1 MYISEITLSNFR
13 GFEQNTI
20 FFQDGMNVLIGQ
32 NNSGKTSVIKALGLL
47 FDSEKNKRLKVEDFF
62 KSKELSNMK
71 LVPPK
76 ITISAKLLESENED
90 IYSDDL
96 ALIGT
101 WLTKLEKPYEAQIT
115 YEFFL
120 PDKETEDYVKK
131 INDITNMDIEMFW
144 NIFEYNFINK
154 YIYKIYIG
162 NPEYK
167 IIVDYDIL
175 KKFDFQFLSAIRDV
189 ERDMFTGKNPLLREV
204 IDFFID
210 YDIKNEKTIDKSE
223 KENQIKKRKKE
234 FSDDAEVLIA
244 KLKERMKLGKEEMLK
259 YATATGATGNHLN
272 PDFDGKILDT
282 EMYSTLKLIVED
294 KSGIKLPATRNG
306 LGYNNL
312 IYMSLLLAKMQKNSS
327 IEYLGANSKIYSIL
341 AIEEPEAHLHP
352 NMQYKFLKFLN
363 EHKNNDVRQIFI
375 TSHSP
380 NITAAV
386 DLDDIIILS
395 KNISKVIVSY
405 PGRVF
410 DNTIEEDKKS
420 KKYVQRF
427 LDVTKSDMFFSE
439 NLIFVEGLA
448 EQLLIPVFSK
458 RLKYNLIDSYTSVI
472 NLSGRY
478 FDHFLKLFDETRE
491 FSIPKNIACITD
503 RDPQRKEKIKGKK
516 YKVCLPIFLDVD
528 NKKYEYKKTSNKLI
542 GKYNSNRIKIF
553 TQDEGSGCTL
563 EYQIIFEN
571 YKNKDLFNNINFS
584 NKDKILEFMSY
595 IDKIIE
601 EDISKE
607 ESSQEIFKFLNAG
620 SYKDEIKLIYDKIT
634 LSSENNAKHI
644 LAGLFLNSIDSK
656 GEMSQELA
664 SLLEDENIEFNVPI
678 YIKGMIEWMKLLKK

>member
-71 LVPPK
+71 LAPPK

-223 KENQIKKRKKE
+223 KEN
-234 FSDDAEVLIA
+234 
-244 KLKERMKLGKEEMLK
+244 
-259 YATATGATGNHLN
+259 
-272 PDFDGKILDT
+272 
-282 EMYSTLKLIVED
+282 
-294 KSGIKLPATRNG
+294 
-306 LGYNNL
+306 
-312 IYMSLLLAKMQKNSS
+312 
-327 IEYLGANSKIYSIL
+327 
-341 AIEEPEAHLHP
+341 
-352 NMQYKFLKFLN
+352 
-363 EHKNNDVRQIFI
+363 
-375 TSHSP
+375 
-380 NITAAV
+380 
-386 DLDDIIILS
+386 
-395 KNISKVIVSY
+395 
-405 PGRVF
+405 
-410 DNTIEEDKKS
+410 
-420 KKYVQRF
+420 
-427 LDVTKSDMFFSE
+427 
-439 NLIFVEGLA
+439 
-448 EQLLIPVFSK
+448 
-458 RLKYNLIDSYTSVI
+458 
-472 NLSGRY
+472 
-478 FDHFLKLFDETRE
+478 
-491 FSIPKNIACITD
+491 
-503 RDPQRKEKIKGKK
+503 
-516 YKVCLPIFLDVD
+516 
-528 NKKYEYKKTSNKLI
+528 
-542 GKYNSNRIKIF
+542 
-553 TQDEGSGCTL
+553 
-563 EYQIIFEN
+563 
-571 YKNKDLFNNINFS
+571 
-584 NKDKILEFMSY
+584 
-595 IDKIIE
+595 
-601 EDISKE
+601 
-607 ESSQEIFKFLNAG
+607 
-620 SYKDEIKLIYDKIT
+620 
-634 LSSENNAKHI
+634 
-644 LAGLFLNSIDSK
+644 
-656 GEMSQELA
+656 
-664 SLLEDENIEFNVPI
+664 
-678 YIKGMIEWMKLLKK
+678 

>member
-71 LVPPK
+71 LAPPK

-595 IDKIIE
+595 IEKIIE

-607 ESSQEIFKFLNAG
+607 ESSQEILKFLNTG

-634 LSSENNAKHI
+634 LSSENAKHI

-664 SLLEDENIEFNVPI
+664 SLLEDENIEFNVPL
-678 YIKGMIEWMKLLKK
+678 YIKEMIKWMKLLKR

>member
-32 NNSGKTSVIKALGLL
+32 NNSGKTSIIKALELL

-167 IIVDYDIL
+167 ITVDYDIL

-234 FSDDAEVLIA
+234 FSDDAEILIT

-327 IEYLGANSKIYSIL
+327 VEYLGANSKIYSIL

-395 KNISKVIVSY
+395 KNINKVIVSY

-503 RDPQRKEKIKGKK
+503 RDPQRKERIKGKK
-516 YKVCLPIFLDVD
+516 YKACLPIFLDVD

-553 TQDEGSGCTL
+553 TQDEGNGCTL

-595 IDKIIE
+595 IEKIIE

-607 ESSQEIFKFLNAG
+607 ESSQEILKFLNTG

-634 LSSENNAKHI
+634 LSSENAKHI

-664 SLLEDENIEFNVPI
+664 SLLEDENIEFNVPL
-678 YIKGMIEWMKLLKK
+678 YIKEMIKWMKLLKR